1 MWTRILVFGLLLTLS
16 AGVIAE
22 PKIPRTNYKDLQSRL
37 QKLKGKVVVV
47 NFWAT
52 WCGPCMEEMPDLA
65 RFYKN
70 YRSKGVEMIGV
81 SVDDPE
87 LADSAIP
94 PVLRK
99 HGVTYRVVVLDEDP
113 NTFIEKFD
121 KNWQGEVPRFYL
133 YSKSGK
139 RLAAWSGKTPY
150 AELEK
155 RVKEA
160 LKAK

>member
-1 MWTRILVFGLLLTLS
+1 MWIRLLLTGLLIAVS

-22 PKIPRTNYKDLQSRL
+22 TKIPRTNYRDLQNRI
-37 QKLKGKVVVV
+37 QKLRGKVVVV

-52 WCGPCMEEMPDLA
+52 WCAPCMEELPDLA
-65 RFYKN
+65 RFYRN
-70 YRSKGVEMIGV
+70 YRSKGVAFIGV

-87 LADSAIP
+87 TADSDIP
-94 PVLRK
+94 PVIRK
-99 HGVTYRVVVLDEDP
+99 HKVRYPIVVLDGAP

-121 KNWQGEVPRFYL
+121 KSWRGEIPRFYL

-139 RLAAWSGKTPY
+139 RLKAWSGKTSY
-150 AELEK
+150 EKLEAL
-155 RVKEA
+155 VKEA